1 MIPITRTQV
10 RMRPDPRRV
19 VIRPFLP
26 APASPPDG
34 RARARQVIERI
45 LALSEADM
53 ASTLAATRDQFSDRH
68 PDLDGALERNYEA
81 VAGLIEDPGR
91 LDREQRLLIG
101 AYFTHEYSIE
111 AAALS
116 NPSIVP
122 APDQSGLAAGEL
134 RFIVSL
140 RAIGEGHLSS
150 IEFRSGIIDSKGNVQ
165 RRRAEPLHDHGT
177 AS

>member
-1 MIPITRTQV
+1 
-10 RMRPDPRRV
+10 MRPDPRRV

-26 APASPPDG
+26 APASPSDG
-34 RARARQVIERI
+34 RDRARQVIERI
-45 LALSEADM
+45 LTLPEADITT
-53 ASTLAATRDQFSDRH
+53 TLAATREQFSDRH

-122 APDQSGLAAGEL
+122 APDQSGLRPGSCA
-134 RFIVSL
+134 
-140 RAIGEGHLSS
+140 SS
-150 IEFRSGIIDSKGNVQ
+150 
-165 RRRAEPLHDHGT
+165 
-177 AS
+177 